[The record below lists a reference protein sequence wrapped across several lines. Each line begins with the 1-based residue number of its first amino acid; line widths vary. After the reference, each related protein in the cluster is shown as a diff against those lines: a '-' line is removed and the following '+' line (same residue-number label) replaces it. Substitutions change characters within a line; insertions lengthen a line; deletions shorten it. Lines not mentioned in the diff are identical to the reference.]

1 MAHSDRSDESSIAF
15 SVPTVPT
22 DGETA
27 LRTADADADAATE
40 PKDNLPSQGH
50 DCGDT
55 NLPKKKKSISFKL
68 AFAALAL
75 CLLVFQIDGT
85 CLSIALPVS

>member
-1 MAHSDRSDESSIAF
+1 MDHSDKNDVSRIASSA
-15 SVPTVPT
+15 PTVPT
-22 DGETA
+22 EDETA
-27 LRTADADADAATE
+27 LQTADADAVIE
-40 PKDNLPSQGH
+40 SKDNLPSRH
-50 DCGDT
+50 H
-55 NLPKKKKSISFKL
+55 LPKKKKSLSFKL